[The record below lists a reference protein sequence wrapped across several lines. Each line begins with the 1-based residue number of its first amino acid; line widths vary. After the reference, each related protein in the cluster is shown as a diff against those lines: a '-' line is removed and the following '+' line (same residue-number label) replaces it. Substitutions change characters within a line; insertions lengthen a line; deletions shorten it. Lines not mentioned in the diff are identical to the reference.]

1 VYIFAVVHIMA
12 AQTSLTDR
20 SPVLR
25 SSCVQL
31 VDD

>member
-1 VYIFAVVHIMA
+1 MA
-12 AQTSLTDR
+12 TQTSLTDR